1 MMSEEI
7 IDITETLLQR
17 NRLFLE
23 YYQEARETGITRDFH
38 VVIKPFADEV
48 KAVTD
53 HWKGIMKKWFAENSP
68 KHIHIKQIDMT
79 AEHMEQLAIQ
89 CFFSNTSKKRFLD
102 TNRTVEFL
110 LQEILK
116 EVRKSKRDA

>member
-1 MMSEEI
+1 MMSKEI
-7 IDITETLLQR
+7 IQITETLLQH

-23 YYQEARETGITRDFH
+23 YYQEARETGTTKDFH
-38 VVIKPFADEV
+38 VIIKPFADEV

-53 HWKGIMKKWFAENSP
+53 QWKGIMKKWLAETSP
-68 KHIHIKQIDMT
+68 KHIHLKQIDTT

-102 TNRTVEFL
+102 TNRTVEYF

-116 EVRKSKRDA
+116 EVGKDKRDA

>member
-7 IDITETLLQR
+7 IHITETLLQH

-23 YYQEARETGITRDFH
+23 YYQEARETGITKDFH
-38 VVIKPFADEV
+38 EVIKPFADEV
-48 KAVTD
+48 KALTEQ
-53 HWKGIMKKWFAENSP
+53 WKGIMIKWLAETSP
-68 KHIHIKQIDMT
+68 KHIHLKQIDT
-79 AEHMEQLAIQ
+79 TTEHIELLSIQ

-102 TNRTVEFL
+102 TNRTVEFF

-116 EVRKSKRDA
+116 EVGKDKRDA